1 MFEYYY
7 HEILRRTII
16 SFGTLFNNIRIQ
28 KVNDDNEVF
37 STIKVP
43 LAYAPTQKFLARLEQ
58 QPDLNRPVQI
68 TLPRMSFEFN
78 GLFYDPTRKVTN
90 TQTFVTYDVENKSEV
105 KKAYMPVPYNMDF
118 DLNIYTKHNDDMLQ
132 IVEQILPYFQPMFTL
147 TVDLVEQIGEKR
159 DIPVILN
166 SISMDDNYEG
176 DFSTRR
182 ALIYTLKFTAKTYL
196 FGPVSTGDV
205 SKDIIKK
212 VSIGYVAGSS
222 TSQPTRELVYSVEPV
237 ATKSYSNNIVTT
249 LSSNIEVAT
258 TTITVEDSTNIPV
271 SSFIT
276 IDNETLFVKSK
287 SGNELTVTRGSY
299 DTQISEHVL
308 GTDILLITEADN
320 ALIEVGDDFGF
331 DGGFS

>member
-1 MFEYYY
+1 M
-7 HEILRRTII
+7 
-16 SFGTLFNNIRIQ
+16 FNNISIR
-28 KVNDDNEVF
+28 KVNDDDEVF

-43 LAYAPTQKFLARLEQ
+43 LAYSPTQKFIARLEQ

-78 GLFYDPTRKVTN
+78 GLYYDAQRKVTN
-90 TQTFVTYDVENKSEV
+90 TQTFVTYDAENKSEI

-118 DLNIYTKHNDDMLQ
+118 ELNIYTKHNDDMLQ
-132 IVEQILPYFQPMFTL
+132 IIEQILPYFQPMFTL

-196 FGPVSTGDV
+196 FGPISTGAL
-205 SKDIIKK
+205 SADIIKK
-212 VSIGYVAGSS
+212 VSIGYVSGSS
-222 TSQPTRELVYSVEPV
+222 TSQPRRELVYSVDPL
-237 ATKSYSNNIVTT
+237 ATKSYANNIITT
-249 LSSNIEVAT
+249 LALDMEVNT
-258 TTITVEDSTNIPV
+258 TTITVEDSSNIPV

-276 IDNETLFVKSK
+276 IDDETLFVKSK

-299 DTQISEHVL
+299 NTGIGEHVL
-308 GTDILLITEADN
+308 GTNILLITQEDN

-331 DGGFS
+331 DGGFA